1 MGLGMSTT
9 SPGWVDRPCGGQAR
23 PAARLWSINVL
34 VVEDDA
40 ADSSLIL
47 NALLRH
53 PNVSAAHAADSPDVA
68 LRQLASGFLTPNLV
82 LLDIHM
88 PRMDGF
94 EFLEQI
100 RELPHMAQVPV
111 VFLTTSRLRRDV
123 AKAKRSS
130 ASMYLV
136 KPDEYFDLQAG
147 LNGVIR
153 RAALGRWPN

>member
-1 MGLGMSTT
+1 M
-9 SPGWVDRPCGGQAR
+9 
-23 PAARLWSINVL
+23 
-34 VVEDDA
+34 VEDDA

-94 EFLEQI
+94 QFLTKLRRI
-100 RELPHMAQVPV
+100 PGLDRVPV
-111 VFLTTSRLRRDV
+111 VFLTTSALAKDVVGARDST
-123 AKAKRSS
+123 ALT
-130 ASMYLV
+130 YIV
-136 KPDEYFDLQAG
+136 KPDNFAG
-147 LNGVIR
+147 LRSRLDAVIR
-153 RAALGRWPN
+153 RVTSVR